1 MGGRAECIRLA
12 FFVGG
17 VAFEDERLTD
27 EQFAVLKASG
37 TLKHGKQLF
46 LSQCV

>member
-27 EQFAVLKASG
+27 EQVTALKAS
-37 TLKHGKQLF
+37 LKHGKQLF
-46 LSQCV
+46 LSQCM